1 MKDELELDPMVLKKN
16 LEISKL
22 SRQRDL
28 LISELVDLKETKSQ
42 FQVLLIQ
49 ENIDLKAQVLR
60 LKDVITQLSDPLRR

>member
-16 LEISKL
+16 LEITKL
-22 SRQRDL
+22 SRQKDL
-28 LISELVDLKETKSQ
+28 LISEIVDLKETKSQ
-42 FQVLLIQ
+42 FQDLLIQ